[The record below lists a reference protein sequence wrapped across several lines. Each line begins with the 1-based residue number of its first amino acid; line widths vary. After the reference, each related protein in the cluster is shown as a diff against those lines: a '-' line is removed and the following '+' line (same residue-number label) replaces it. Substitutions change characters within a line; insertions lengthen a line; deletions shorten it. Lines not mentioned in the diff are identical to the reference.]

1 MLNITYLPCI
11 GLNITLHIIETL
23 GGPNSC
29 ELLRALEYGGRK
41 GFHKRKGIKTREKL
55 HPPTRVSVLKIIG
68 FQ

>member
-1 MLNITYLPCI
+1 LKV
-11 GLNITLHIIETL
+11 E
-23 GGPNSC
+23 GPNGC
-29 ELLRALEYGGRK
+29 ELLRALGYGGRK